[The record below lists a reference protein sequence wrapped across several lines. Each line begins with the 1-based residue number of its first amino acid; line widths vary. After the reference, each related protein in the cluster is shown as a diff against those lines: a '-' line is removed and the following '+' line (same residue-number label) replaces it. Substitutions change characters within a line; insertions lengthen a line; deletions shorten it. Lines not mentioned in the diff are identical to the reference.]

1 MGPSKEWKPKPTS
14 SNLTQGPGTVVSS
27 EVPAVPVEAKTHSQ
41 PAAIAIDSK
50 ETISDLGKKL
60 EQSHISDSQH
70 VIIPNH
76 LHVPEIE
83 KLGFCFG
90 SFDANF
96 NLNTSYSS
104 GPENDKSPPSETS
117 EGIEESVEQSRFV
130 KKFELLSFHFSFC
143 RAFISG

>member
-1 MGPSKEWKPKPTS
+1 
-14 SNLTQGPGTVVSS
+14 
-27 EVPAVPVEAKTHSQ
+27 
-41 PAAIAIDSK
+41 AIALDSK
-50 ETISDLGKKL
+50 ETISDLDKKL

-104 GPENDKSPPSETS
+104 GPENDKGPPSETS
-117 EGIEESVEQSRFV
+117 EGIEATVEQSSNQNALTTAEGDYTDYPPSSSHV
-130 KKFELLSFHFSFC
+130 PESLM
-143 RAFISG
+143 SGDGHVSSSVVPVY